1 MDLTNLFLIALTIL
15 AIVTAFVEV
24 LKKTF
29 KIKSRFLPATSLVTG
44 IFVALIFWPLTE
56 FGVYYMIV
64 VGLIA
69 GLAAS
74 GTFDL
79 LKATTKKGDK

>member
-29 KIKSRFLPATSLVTG
+29 KIKSRFLPVTSLVTG

-56 FGVYYMIV
+56 FDVYYMIV